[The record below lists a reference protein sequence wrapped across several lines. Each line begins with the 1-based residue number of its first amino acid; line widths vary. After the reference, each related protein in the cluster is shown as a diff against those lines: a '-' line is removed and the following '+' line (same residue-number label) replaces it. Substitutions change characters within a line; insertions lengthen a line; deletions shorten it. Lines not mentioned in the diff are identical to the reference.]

1 MPVKR
6 IPFLFL
12 WIPLGLLLAEVANA
26 QTDMKKVK
34 AWKMKN
40 LTGVS
45 LDRLGNFF
53 VTGKNGKI
61 IKYDPNG
68 NTLARLANSEPTLI
82 EPWYHPTI
90 FIYNRSKQQYSLF
103 DRNFENQKDYLIE
116 PSLAIE
122 PHLVCPTHDN
132 KLWILDKADWSAK
145 KVNPLTQEVMLE
157 FEIDQPGF
165 TNYIYLREYLN
176 LLILLD
182 GKAGILIL
190 NHLGKPIET
199 IPVEKPEALY
209 FYGEDLY
216 YLENNTLKFFNL
228 VTEERHEMSLPPDTQ
243 WAVLTDER
251 LLTVSS
257 TRRITLYS
265 FSSPGE

>member
-12 WIPLGLLLAEVANA
+12 WIPVWLLLTAGASA

-53 VTGKNGKI
+53 ITRKNGKI
-61 IKYDPNG
+61 IKFDING
-68 NTLARLANSEPTLI
+68 NVLARLTNGQPTLI

-90 FIYNRSKQQYSLF
+90 FIYNRGKQVYSVY
-103 DRNFENQKDYLIE
+103 DRNFENQKDYPIE

-122 PHLVCPTHDN
+122 PYLVCPTHDN

-145 KVNPLTQEVMLE
+145 KVNPLTQEVLLE
-157 FEIDQPGF
+157 FEINQPGF
-165 TNYIYLREYLN
+165 TNGIYLREYLN

-182 GKAGILIL
+182 SKAGILIL

-199 IPVEKPEALY
+199 IPVEKPGALY

-216 YLENNTLKFFNL
+216 YLEDNTLKFFNL
-228 VTEERHEMSLPPDTQ
+228 VTEERHEMNLPPDTH

-251 LLTVSS
+251 LLTVNSN
-257 TRRITLYS
+257 RLITIYS
-265 FSSPGE
+265 YQSPGE